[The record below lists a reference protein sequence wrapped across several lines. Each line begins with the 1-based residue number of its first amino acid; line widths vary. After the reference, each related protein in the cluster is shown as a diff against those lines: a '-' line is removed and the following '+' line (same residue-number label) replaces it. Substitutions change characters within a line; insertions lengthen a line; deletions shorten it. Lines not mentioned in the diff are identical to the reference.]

1 MRLKLIKQYR
11 KHPDRKWKLLYK
23 VMDSWKKRCDKNKIC
38 RKMAHDPKHTTSS
51 IKHNGWSAMAGPPMA
66 ASLTGTLLFMYDC
79 TADRRMRRYTGAN
92 CLLKFSRM
100 HQNMQ
105 PKQPELFNSV

>member
-1 MRLKLIKQYR
+1 
-11 KHPDRKWKLLYK
+11 
-23 VMDSWKKRCDKNKIC
+23 
-38 RKMAHDPKHTTSS
+38 MAHDPKHTTSS
-51 IKHNGWSAMAGPPMA
+51 IKHNGWSVMARPPMA

-100 HQNMQ
+100 HQNTQ